1 MAIISGLNRH
11 AVCIGTTCSFLTMKT
26 TRRKSH
32 TYPVALAIAL
42 LIAASARAQL
52 CPTAETTSGVAGF
65 TEQTDIA
72 TPSAKIRAHDPA
84 SLASMIAQPMQVTKD
99 VPLNFAPVTSM
110 ETSSASFLP
119 QATAAQNAPVTSARP
134 RDDVVHKLLLAAFQP
149 VLAEAGLQPMFAD

>member
-1 MAIISGLNRH
+1 MN
-11 AVCIGTTCSFLTMKT
+11 T
-26 TRRKSH
+26 TRRKSQI
-32 TYPVALAIAL
+32 YPVALAIAL

-72 TPSAKIRAHDPA
+72 ESSAKTSAHDPA

-99 VPLNFAPVTSM
+99 APLKFAAELSM

-119 QATAAQNAPVTSARP
+119 QATVAQNAPVTSTRP
-134 RDDVVHKLLLAAFQP
+134 RDDVVHKLLLATCQP
-149 VLAEAGLQPMFAD
+149 ALAEAGLQPLFAD